1 MYLVTVPPPGKAQK
15 DGEAGTEAS
24 LHGGAV
30 HLPRCRRN
38 AERRFHLNA
47 PHPPPAEG
55 GAYVEAPRT
64 DENAERYS
72 PRWESE

>member
-30 HLPRCRRN
+30 HLPRCRK
-38 AERRFHLNA
+38 ERRA
-47 PHPPPAEG
+47 QVSPEPPHPPPVEG